1 MTERRLPGLLS
12 RELHGG
18 ERLMVTWVEVAPG
31 AAQRPHAHERSEQV
45 YVIVRGSGVA
55 VVAGEERT
63 VGEGDVVAIPPQ
75 TEHWIRCAGEDP
87 LVYVSA
93 TAPPEDMSRFY

>member
-63 VGEGDVVAIPPQ
+63 VGEGDVVAIRRRPS
-75 TEHWIRCAGEDP
+75 TG
-87 LVYVSA
+87 SA
-93 TAPPEDMSRFY
+93 ARARTRSSTCPRPRRRRT